1 LVLSVVVILVS
12 IFYYNPKIMLERRP
26 GVIDWLEDLV
36 FTGLLFVTATLLLYE
51 IVGKT
56 LQP

>member
-1 LVLSVVVILVS
+1 
-12 IFYYNPKIMLERRP
+12 MLERRP

-36 FTGLLFVTATLLLYE
+36 FTGLLFVSATLLLYE